1 MNEKK
6 KTLIFAVTAIALA
19 LLAFVTAPKK
29 VTPNAF
35 LDQGE
40 PFFPNFTDPNEATSL
55 EVINYDE
62 ETGEAI
68 PFKVVFSGG
77 KWSIPSHYDYPA
89 DGKERLAKTAAGV
102 IALRKDDFRS
112 DNVADQEA
120 CGVIDPIDETATALK
135 GRGKRVTITGNNEQV
150 LADVIIGKA
159 VPEREGFYF
168 VRMPGQK
175 RIYASRVD
183 LDVSTKFS
191 DWIEADLLKVE
202 KDDVNQI
209 TLKDYSIDERT
220 GTVNQRDVVA
230 LKKEGDKWVADRMSA
245 SQEVDNSKATT
256 LLTTLDELKI
266 VGVRPKPAGLSNS
279 LKKSEAGVE
288 ITTQDML
295 SLQSKGYYFARDGSL
310 LSNEGEMQARTGD
323 GVVYTLRFGEVAYG
337 SGFEVSAGGD
347 TVRQNPAGPA
357 ENRYLF
363 ITASFDPSQLKEPP
377 KPADTDFLN
386 KADSLWS
393 DGDRRNKEIY
403 DIHEAWRQKYTRG
416 QMAVDE
422 LNNRFANW
430 YYVISEESFKKLR
443 LTRADLIKAKT
454 S

>member
-55 EVINYDE
+55 EVINYDD

-120 CGVIDPIDETATALK
+120 CGVIDPIDETAVALK
-135 GRGKRVTITGNNEQV
+135 GRGKRVTITGSNEQV

-175 RIYASRVD
+175 RIYAARVD

-202 KDDVNQI
+202 KNDINQI
-209 TLKDYSIDERT
+209 VLKDYSINERT
-220 GTVNQRDVVA
+220 GTVNQRDVVT
-230 LKKEGDKWVADRMSA
+230 LKKEGDKWATDRMSA
-245 SQEVDNSKATT
+245 GQEVDDSKTNT
-256 LLTTLDELKI
+256 LLSALDELQI

-310 LSNEGEMQARTGD
+310 LSNEGEMQARTNA

-337 SGFEVSAGGD
+337 TGFEVSAGGD
-347 TVRQNPAGPA
+347 TVRQSLAGPA

-377 KPADTDFLN
+377 KPANTDFLS

-393 DGDRRNKEIY
+393 DSDRKNKELH
-403 DIHEAWRQKYTRG
+403 DVHEAWRQKFTRG

-443 LTRADLIKAKT
+443 LTRADLVKAKT

>member
-68 PFKVVFSGG
+68 PFKVVFAQG
-77 KWSIPSHYDYPA
+77 KWTIPSHYDYPA

-112 DNVADQEA
+112 DNAADQEA

-150 LADVIIGKA
+150 LADIIIGKA

-175 RIYASRVD
+175 RIYAARVD
-183 LDVSTKFS
+183 LDISTKFS

-202 KDDVNQI
+202 KNDINQVV
-209 TLKDYSIDERT
+209 LKDYSINERT
-220 GTVNQRDVVA
+220 GSVNQRDVLT
-230 LKKEGDKWVADRMSA
+230 LKKEGDKWIADRMSA
-245 SQEVDNSKATT
+245 GQEVDNSKATT

-266 VGVRPKPAGLSNS
+266 VGVRSKPAGLSNS

-288 ITTQDML
+288 ITTPDML

-337 SGFEVSAGGD
+337 TGFEVSAGGD
-347 TVRQNPAGPA
+347 TVRQSPAGPA

-377 KPADTDFLN
+377 KPANTDFLN

-403 DIHEAWRQKYTRG
+403 DAHEAWRQKFTRG

-443 LTRADLIKAKT
+443 LTRADLVKAKT